1 MVVTGQMQPLPLR
14 GRLDASTVTE
24 VRRAVYERIE
34 SATTGDVVLDLTDVT
49 LVDSTGLGMLVA
61 AHLRLQREG
70 RMLVLRGCTPAMHR
84 ILAVTR
90 LLRVLNVELASR
102 EA

>member
-1 MVVTGQMQPLPLR
+1 MVVTGHLQPLRLR
-14 GRLDASTVTE
+14 GRLDASTVTD
-24 VRRAVYERIE
+24 VRAAVYERIE
-34 SATTGDVVLDLTDVT
+34 STTTSDVVLDLTDVT
-49 LVDSTGLGMLVA
+49 LVDQTGLGMLVA

-90 LLRVLNVELASR
+90 LLRVLNVEVGSR
-102 EA
+102 QA